1 MSTAACPVPQTDFI
15 WPSGIRGAVSLTFDD
30 SRPSQLDAGM
40 PVFDKHG
47 VHATFYVLPHAV
59 RERIEDWR
67 RAASV
72 GHELGSHTLTHP
84 CSGNFS
90 FSTGSA
96 LENMTPEQMESELVE
111 SQRQIEQL
119 AGVRPVSFAY
129 PCGQKFVGRGETL
142 RSYVPLVARHYLT
155 GRGWRDEYFNAPS
168 RCDLAQLGGV
178 QADNA
183 AFADIEPQL
192 QEAARSG
199 TWLVLAG
206 HDIGPEP
213 SRQTMTLAALEA
225 VCAFCADPENGLWL
239 DTVGTIGGYIRRTR
253 GF

>member
-1 MSTAACPVPQTDFI
+1 M
-15 WPSGIRGAVSLTFDD
+15 SLTFDD

-40 PVFDKHG
+40 PALDKHG
-47 VHATFYVLPHAV
+47 VHATFYVLPDPVQARHD
-59 RERIEDWR
+59 DWR
-67 RAASV
+67 RAAGR
-72 GHELGSHTLTHP
+72 GHEIGSHSLTHP
-84 CSGNFS
+84 CTCNFP
-90 FSTGSA
+90 FSAGAA
-96 LENMTPEQMESELVE
+96 LENMTLEQMEDELIE

-119 AGVRPVSFAY
+119 VGVRPVSFAY
-129 PCGQKFVGRGETL
+129 PCGQKFVGRGEKL

-155 GRGWRDEYFNAPS
+155 GRGWRDEYFNVPS

-213 SRQTMTLAALEA
+213 GRQTMTLTTLEA
-225 VCAFCADPENGLWL
+225 VCAYCRDPENGLWL